1 LAVEIDNPT
10 KRWMSFL
17 EFRLGEIDRASGGL
31 TERRMRNVSTL
42 LLDSTPA

>member
-10 KRWMSFL
+10 T
-17 EFRLGEIDRASGGL
+17 RLGEIDRASGGL
-31 TERRMRNVSTL
+31 TERHMRNVSTL

>member
-17 EFRLGEIDRASGGL
+17 EFRLGEIARASVRL
-31 TERRMRNVSTL
+31 TGRHMRNVSTL